1 MKITHEML
9 KTFGACEERST
20 AFRAAWPD
28 GCSIEEGAAWA
39 TRDDLLWLAQYAN
52 LPSVAEAAY
61 HALLSRPD
69 VTHDDLRY
77 LAGYTRVPSVAE
89 AAYREL
95 LSRPDVTHDDLR
107 WLAQYANLPSVA
119 EAAKKELEK

>member
-9 KTFGACEERST
+9 ETFGACEERST
-20 AFRAAWPD
+20 AFRAAW
-28 GCSIEEGAAWA
+28 A
-39 TRDDLLWLAQYAN
+39 TRDDLLWLAEYA
-52 LPSVAEAAY
+52 L
-61 HALLSRPD
+61 
-69 VTHDDLRY
+69 
-77 LAGYTRVPSVAE
+77 VPSVSE

>member
-9 KTFGACEERST
+9 KTFGACEKRST

-39 TRDDLLWLAQYAN
+39 TRDDLLWLA
-52 LPSVAEAAY
+52 
-61 HALLSRPD
+61 
-69 VTHDDLRY
+69 
-77 LAGYTRVPSVAE
+77 GYTLVPSVAE
-89 AAYREL
+89 AAYRAL
-95 LSRPDVTHDDLR
+95 MARPDVTHDDLR
-107 WLAQYANLPSVA
+107 WLSEYASVQSVA

>member
-9 KTFGACEERST
+9 KTFGACEKRST

-39 TRDDLLWLAQYAN
+39 TRDDLRWLSEYALVQSVAKAAGRALLSRPDVTHDDLRWLAQYAN

-61 HALLSRPD
+61 RA
-69 VTHDDLRY
+69 
-77 LAGYTRVPSVAE
+77 
-89 AAYREL
+89 L